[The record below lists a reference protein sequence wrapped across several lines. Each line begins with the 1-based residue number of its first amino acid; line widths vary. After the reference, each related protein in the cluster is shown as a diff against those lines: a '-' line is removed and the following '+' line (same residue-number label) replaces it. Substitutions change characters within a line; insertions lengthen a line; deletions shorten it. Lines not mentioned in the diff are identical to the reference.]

1 MVEQQLPKLNTRVR
15 FPSPAPT
22 CPCQKRPLVFSATF
36 SASPKV
42 AIGRARRP
50 ACGAHGFASPTINGL
65 FVGIFFL
72 GGALG
77 SALAGTAWDFGGW
90 VAVCAAAA
98 GFGAVALITGL
109 AERR

>member
-1 MVEQQLPKLNTRVR
+1 MA
-15 FPSPAPT
+15 SPA
-22 CPCQKRPLVFSATF
+22 
-36 SASPKV
+36 
-42 AIGRARRP
+42 RR
-50 ACGAHGFASPTINGL
+50 INGL

-77 SALAGTAWDFGGW
+77 SAPAGTAWDFGGW
-90 VAVCAAAA
+90 VAVCATAA

>member
-1 MVEQQLPKLNTRVR
+1 MALP
-15 FPSPAPT
+15 
-22 CPCQKRPLVFSATF
+22 
-36 SASPKV
+36 
-42 AIGRARRP
+42 ARR
-50 ACGAHGFASPTINGL
+50 INGL